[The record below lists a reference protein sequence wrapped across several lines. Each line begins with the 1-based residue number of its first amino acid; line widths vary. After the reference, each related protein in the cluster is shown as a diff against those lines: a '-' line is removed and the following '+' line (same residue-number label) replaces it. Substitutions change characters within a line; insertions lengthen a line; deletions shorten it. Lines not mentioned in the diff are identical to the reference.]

1 MTTHTY
7 MPPKASFIAA
17 IIWRSEGMERTGIL
31 TVRMHNGKSYRY
43 RDVPLPVYQDFAAA
57 ESAGK
62 FFGAQIKG
70 QFETIDEEQANV

>member
-7 MPPKASFIAA
+7 MPPKATFIAA
-17 IIWRSEGMERTGIL
+17 VIWNSEGLARTGIL

-57 ESAGK
+57 ESAGR
-62 FFGAQIKG
+62 FFGQHIKG
-70 QFETIDEEQANV
+70 QFETVDEEQVNV